1 MKLNLTEYEKEN
13 YLLKDKKDLIILS
26 KIKEL
31 EKKQLNNKQKEILK
45 LIKTQLKDDWRTP
58 LIKYLN
64 KILREVKNER

>member
-1 MKLNLTEYEKEN
+1 MKIKLTKYEKKN

-31 EKKQLNNKQKEILK
+31 EKRKLNNKQKEILR

-64 KILREVKNER
+64 KISK